1 LSELSSLW
9 GSLLLGPC
17 KGIMGEFTREQ
28 LNCFKFTFVIKR
40 DFPIAL
46 RKTFKAM
53 WDEKFGSS
61 EIWDDSEGVR
71 QSFLAKEGGAAST
84 RVPTHTS
91 HEKWDCTAIFQATI
105 YARSFAI
112 PDSTTHPKTLH
123 DLYLRPLVLRSGS
136 FHSSVVSPR
145 GDPEETRT
153 LAIDQLRRL
162 KNSLAHL
169 ADDKM
174 DQVTFDRNIHRTME
188 AFQALGVSTR
198 EIQELGNLPESDLP
212 TLQSSKLSFQRNMA
226 IGVGLLLLLTL
237 LINYS

>member
-1 LSELSSLW
+1 
-9 GSLLLGPC
+9 
-17 KGIMGEFTREQ
+17 M
-28 LNCFKFTFVIKR
+28 
-40 DFPIAL
+40 
-46 RKTFKAM
+46 
-53 WDEKFGSS
+53 
-61 EIWDDSEGVR
+61 
-71 QSFLAKEGGAAST
+71 
-84 RVPTHTS
+84 
-91 HEKWDCTAIFQATI
+91 
-105 YARSFAI
+105 
-112 PDSTTHPKTLH
+112 
-123 DLYLRPLVLRSGS
+123 
-136 FHSSVVSPR
+136 SPR